1 MGFFIPGGNI
11 AIDGNISADRRKF
24 HVVSRCNLAII
35 LQTSVRF
42 QRNIAFSVRS
52 IALRLKFR
60 ADLEHA
66 FGFFVFYCNIAVDHG
81 LDGKVQLIRAVQYRN
96 AALDGIVCTR
106 ALYRKDGEL
115 VARSHQRYIFR
126 AGGSHLLRPDARRC
140 VLGNARICRSQRHI
154 LPCGEGRIRSLRQ
167 VTLRCQVNVVCSGE
181 IPLVGQCTVSSEV
194 FDRDIPCHIPVDRN
208 GQRTG
213 IVLNANTAVNGRLLS
228 LVSRDAVHSDVIEL
242 ISCIFQQ
249 QGFAVEGLDRIG
261 SNASLV
267 CLGDVSA
274 NRFQRQRLFR
284 ILQITHC
291 YRAVQRQT
299 GCSGKRRIAAGLDG
313 TFHCLFLNRTDTV
326 LFFFP
331 SHGQLII
338 TFRDEFTLGID
349 IPKHQG
355 SVMDAPDIRGSRFD
369 VHRGA
374 VIQDADRIARF
385 AHNAG
390 GLVRIEHQL
399 LAGLDVGFRNPRI
412 GAAHLEALFACNGN
426 RVSCEHGSQAEIIAI
441 VHVFDEDIF
450 VGPGLCQIP
459 GQGNGQRLILFADAL
474 LAAGQSQV
482 VSPDI
487 GSIYIRC
494 IVDALFRIQAHIAL
508 CAVIRGVNRSHLDGG
523 MLCRILTARH
533 GDVAAG
539 LHVQRTGCPDA
550 KRQIALDLEG

>member
-1 MGFFIPGGNI
+1 M
-11 AIDGNISADRRKF
+11 
-24 HVVSRCNLAII
+24 
-35 LQTSVRF
+35 
-42 QRNIAFSVRS
+42 
-52 IALRLKFR
+52 
-60 ADLEHA
+60 
-66 FGFFVFYCNIAVDHG
+66 
-81 LDGKVQLIRAVQYRN
+81 
-96 AALDGIVCTR
+96 
-106 ALYRKDGEL
+106 
-115 VARSHQRYIFR
+115 
-126 AGGSHLLRPDARRC
+126 
-140 VLGNARICRSQRHI
+140 
-154 LPCGEGRIRSLRQ
+154 
-167 VTLRCQVNVVCSGE
+167 
-181 IPLVGQCTVSSEV
+181 
-194 FDRDIPCHIPVDRN
+194 
-208 GQRTG
+208 
-213 IVLNANTAVNGRLLS
+213 
-228 LVSRDAVHSDVIEL
+228 

-299 GCSGKRRIAAGLDG
+299 GCSGKCRVAAGLDRAI
-313 TFHCLFLNRTDTV
+313 HRLFFNRTDAV

-331 SHGQLII
+331 SYGQLII
-338 TFRDEFTLGID
+338 TFRDKFTLGID

-369 VHRGA
+369 VHRST

-390 GLVRIEHQL
+390 RFVRIKHQR
-399 LAGLDVGFRNPRI
+399 LACLDVGFRNPRI

-426 RVSCEHGSQAEIIAI
+426 RVSCEHGPQAEIIVI
-441 VHVFDEDIF
+441 VHVFNEHIF

-550 KRQIALDLEG
+550 QRQIALDLEG

>member
-1 MGFFIPGGNI
+1 M
-11 AIDGNISADRRKF
+11 
-24 HVVSRCNLAII
+24 
-35 LQTSVRF
+35 
-42 QRNIAFSVRS
+42 
-52 IALRLKFR
+52 
-60 ADLEHA
+60 
-66 FGFFVFYCNIAVDHG
+66 
-81 LDGKVQLIRAVQYRN
+81 
-96 AALDGIVCTR
+96 ALDGSVR
-106 ALYRKDGEL
+106 VGALHGNGSKL
-115 VARSHQRYIFR
+115 VARSLQIHVFG
-126 AGGSHLLRPDARRC
+126 ADGSHLLRMDARGC
-140 VLGNARICRSQRHI
+140 ILADACICRSQRHI
-154 LPCGEGRIRSLRQ
+154 LPCSECRIRRLRQ
-167 VTLRCQVNVVCSGE
+167 VAVRFQANVARSGK
-181 IPLVGQCTVSSEV
+181 IPLVGKRTVGAEV
-194 FDRDIPCHIPVDRN
+194 LDRDIPCHIPVDGN

-299 GCSGKRRIAAGLDG
+299 GCSGKRRVAAGLDRA
-313 TFHCLFLNRTDTV
+313 FHCLFLNRTDTV

-338 TFRDEFTLGID
+338 AFRDKFTLGID

-355 SVMDAPDIRGSRFD
+355 SAMDAPDIRGSRFD
-369 VHRGA
+369 VHRST

-390 GLVRIEHQL
+390 RFVRIKHQR

-412 GAAHLEALFACNGN
+412 GVAHLESLFACNGN
-426 RVSCEHGSQAEIIAI
+426 RVSCEHGPQAEIIAI

-459 GQGNGQRLILFADAL
+459 GKGNGQRLAGSADAL
-474 LAAGQSQV
+474 LPAGQSQV
-482 VSPDI
+482 VGPDI
-487 GSIYIRC
+487 GSIYIC
-494 IVDALFRIQAHIAL
+494 CVVDSLFRIQAHIAL
-508 CAVIRGVNRSHLDGG
+508 CAVIRGINRSHLDGG
-523 MLCRILTARH
+523 MLCCILTTRH
-533 GDVAAG
+533 GNVPAG
-539 LHVQRTGCPDA
+539 LHVQRTGCLDA
-550 KRQIALDLEG
+550 QRQIALDLEG